1 MQDKRFQIFI
11 SSTYE
16 DLKDERRA
24 VEEVVISTGDFPVQ
38 MEAFP
43 AADEDQF
50 EFIKSLIDQCDY
62 YVLIIAGRYG
72 TQADDGLSYTEKEYR
87 YAVSKNVPVLVMLH
101 SDRGNL
107 SADKTEEA
115 ATGKKKLARFISE
128 ASDGRLRKGWNTVDG
143 LKLAVR
149 EALEHAKATKPRT
162 GWVRGNSV
170 ASIEALEELNSLR
183 KENEKFKAMVGEL
196 EIDIPFPDIPD
207 HNEEIEIHLSP
218 NVSPGGGYRTTT
230 PYGNPAKIQ
239 CSWIAAFP
247 VFFSNLDWS
256 TSDYN
261 DQYFYHVLEDNSCIQ
276 IGSSLATQ
284 LSGAEM
290 NRTHR
295 ISKDTLERLISYYTE
310 AGFMRPQGAEEPFT
324 ETAKKFAR
332 RQRIHSDG
340 KSNAFS
346 LIDGDLN
353 ITDPSEI
360 PF

>member
-101 SDRGNL
+101 SDRGSL

-115 ATGKKKLARFISE
+115 TTGKEKLENFISE

-183 KENEKFKAMVGEL
+183 KENDKFKEMVGEL

-218 NVSPGGGYRTTT
+218 NVRSGGGYGTTE

-247 VFFSNLDWS
+247 LFFSNLDWS

-261 DQYFYHVLEDNSCIQ
+261 DEYFYHVIEDKSCIQ
-276 IGSSLATQ
+276 IGSAFATQ
-284 LSGAEM
+284 LAGSEM
-290 NRTHR
+290 NGTHR
-295 ISKDTLERLISYYTE
+295 ISKNTLERLISYYTE
-310 AGFMRPQGAEEPFT
+310 AGFMRQQGAGEPFT

-346 LIDGDLN
+346 LIDGDLSIN
-353 ITDPSEI
+353 DPSEI

>member
-1 MQDKRFQIFI
+1 LQDKRFQIFI

-72 TQADDGLSYTEKEYR
+72 TQADDGFSYTEKEYQ

-101 SDRGNL
+101 SDRRSL

-115 ATGKKKLARFISE
+115 AGGRKKLEKFISE
-128 ASDGRLRKGWNTVDG
+128 ASQGRLRKGWNTVDG

-170 ASIEALEELNSLR
+170 ASIEALEELISLR

-207 HNEEIEIHLSP
+207 HNEEFEINLAPHFSR
-218 NVSPGGGYRTTT
+218 GGGYSK
-230 PYGNPAKIQ
+230 PYGNPAQIK
-239 CSWIAAFP
+239 CSWISAFP
-247 VFFSNLDWS
+247 LFFSNLDWS
-256 TSDYN
+256 KNDYD
-261 DQYFYHVLEDNSCIQ
+261 DQYFYHINEDESCIQ
-276 IGSSLATQ
+276 IGSAFATQ
-284 LSGAEM
+284 LSDTEM
-290 NRTHR
+290 DRTHR
-295 ISKDTLERLISYYTE
+295 ISKDTLERLISFYIE
-310 AGFMRPQGAEEPFT
+310 AGFMRAQGADEPFT

-340 KSNAFS
+340 TSNAFS
-346 LIDGDLN
+346 LVSGDLSIN
-353 ITDPSEI
+353 DPNEI